1 MRVRKQRPSNRQL
14 RQLGGAEMAKRCSIA
29 ITDPALADSEAI
41 VDSALQDADW
51 LPPGQGPDLD
61 PWESGSLSP
70 NSLV

>member
-1 MRVRKQRPSNRQL
+1 
-14 RQLGGAEMAKRCSIA
+14 MAKRCSIA